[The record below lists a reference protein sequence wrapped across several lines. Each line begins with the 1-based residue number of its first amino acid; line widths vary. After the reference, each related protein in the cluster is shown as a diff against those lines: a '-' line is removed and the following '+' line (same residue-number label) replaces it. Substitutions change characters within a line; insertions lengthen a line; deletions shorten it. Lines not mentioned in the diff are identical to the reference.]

1 MGSTFQADT
10 PGNRHIANID
20 VASIAS
26 NGAASRFVIL
36 NAAQNIQVL
45 AAKWIPQGADQG
57 ANSASY
63 RALKLVN
70 GGSAGTATTVV
81 ASLGFTASLASLS
94 NNAMTGTATVASGA
108 QVLFSQNTV
117 GGAHS
122 AGTVVAAG
130 RLQVEYRLL

>member
-10 PGNRHIANID
+10 PGNRHIATLD
-20 VASIAS
+20 VASVAS
-26 NGAASRFVIL
+26 DGAASRFVVL
-36 NAAQNIQVL
+36 NAAQNIQIL
-45 AAKWIPQGADQG
+45 AAKWEVQGADQG

-63 RALKLVN
+63 RSVQLVN

-94 NNAMTGTATVASGA
+94 NNALTGTATVASGA
-108 QVLFSQNTV
+108 QVMFSQNTV

-122 AGTVVAAG
+122 DGTVVIAG